1 MKIYFIYIYKKTV
14 YIYEARKHKKE
25 KSFGSG

>member
-1 MKIYFIYIYKKTV
+1 MKIYFIYIQKTV

-25 KSFGSG
+25 ISFGSG